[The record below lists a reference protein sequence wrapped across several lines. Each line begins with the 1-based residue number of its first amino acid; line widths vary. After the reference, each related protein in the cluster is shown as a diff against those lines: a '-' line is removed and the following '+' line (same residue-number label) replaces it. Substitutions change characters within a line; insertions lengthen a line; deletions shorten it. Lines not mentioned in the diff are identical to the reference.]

1 MNVRDKMKS
10 EEFWNIRNDAKDL
23 ERELICSYLR
33 KASEILADV
42 TNQRLIEDVLEDIAN
57 KIERG
62 EHYR

>member
-1 MNVRDKMKS
+1 MKS
-10 EEFWNIRNDAKDL
+10 EEFWKMRNDAKDL

-33 KASEILADV
+33 KASEVLADV
-42 TNQRLIEDVLEDIAN
+42 TNQPLIEDVLEDIAN

>member
-1 MNVRDKMKS
+1 MKS
-10 EEFWNIRNDAKDL
+10 EEFWNMRNDAKDL

-33 KASEILADV
+33 KASEVLADV
-42 TNQRLIEDVLEDIAN
+42 TNKPLIEDVLEDIAN